1 MTIDSA
7 EYTLSSNDFVIDIPK
22 LVFYPEE
29 NDSFVIQAFME
40 VSQEYKEIPAQL
52 GVLSDDTTSLMINS
66 IEDSY
71 IGLHRIKITYTGI
84 DLMFGQTFEESFT
97 LTVL

>member
-1 MTIDSA
+1 
-7 EYTLSSNDFVIDIPK
+7 
-22 LVFYPEE
+22 
-29 NDSFVIQAFME
+29 ME

-71 IGLHRIKITYTGI
+71 IGLHGIKITYTGI
-84 DLMFGQTFEESFT
+84 DLMLGQTFEESFT
-97 LTVL
+97 LTVLQPVNEEETESVNEEETEPVND